1 MSSNPGGQSIGYEAV
16 TKAKNAIE
24 ETAHDMSQQIRV
36 LADAIA
42 TVGAGWSGSGAN
54 QFVTAQD
61 TLNRRHDDIRRKLD
75 VLYNAVIGTKN
86 LNQENDEEVDAAFRA
101 INAEG
106 GAASGG
112 VPNTSSLNSL

>member
-42 TVGAGWSGSGAN
+42 TVGAGWTGSGAN

-86 LNQENDEEVDAAFRA
+86 LNQENDAEVDAAFRA
-101 INAEG
+101 LNAEG

-112 VPNTSSLNSL
+112 VPNTSGLNNL